1 VRRQTNIS
9 GLTALTDHAPR
20 PTMRRR
26 RFFLIANPG
35 AGLTGSP
42 LVDAVANA
50 LLRAGAELTLTQP
63 GDIETARRQVREAAT
78 SARYDAILAA
88 GGDGTIRQV
97 SAALIGTGVA
107 LGIVPVGTGNVLAH
121 EIGLVPE
128 AHAIAGMLLRGP
140 VIDAVCARAN
150 GEPFL
155 LMAGAGFDG
164 RVIAALDHRL
174 KSHVGKAAYAGPMIG
189 ALAHPVD
196 TLHVTVDG
204 TSHEASWAVISN
216 VRHYGGNF
224 VLARRTGIRERGLQA
239 ILFKAKNRTV
249 LLGQL
254 MALATGTLDARS
266 ARHGD
271 VEMLPCLRACVT
283 AQNPVPTQIDGDA
296 FGSTPLEI
304 EAGAADLRL
313 IVPATPALDLAR

>member
-1 VRRQTNIS
+1 
-9 GLTALTDHAPR
+9 
-20 PTMRRR
+20 MRR
-26 RFFLIANPG
+26 RFFLITNPG

-42 LVDAVANA
+42 LLDTVANM
-50 LLRAGAELTLTQP
+50 LLGAGAELTLTQP
-63 GDIETARRQVREAAT
+63 GDIDAARRQVHEAAG
-78 SARYDAILAA
+78 SARFDAILAA

-97 SAALIGTGVA
+97 AAALIGTNTP

-128 AHAIAGMLLRGP
+128 ARAIADTLLGGP
-140 VIDAVCARAN
+140 VIQAVCARAN
-150 GEPFL
+150 DEPFL

-174 KSHVGKAAYAGPMIG
+174 KSHVGKAAYAGPMLG

-196 TLHVTVDG
+196 TLTVTLDG
-204 TSHEASWAVISN
+204 RAHEASWAVISN

-224 VLARRTGIRERGLQA
+224 VMAPYTGISERGLQA
-239 ILFKAKNRTV
+239 ILFKARHRGELV
-249 LLGQL
+249 GQL
-254 MALATGTLDARS
+254 MALAMGALDERS

-271 VEMLPCLRACVT
+271 VEMLPCLRATVT
-283 AQNPVPTQIDGDA
+283 AQKPVPTQIDGDA

-304 EAGAADLRL
+304 EAGAAGLRL
-313 IVPATPALDLAR
+313 IVPTRPVRHAFR

>member
-1 VRRQTNIS
+1 
-9 GLTALTDHAPR
+9 
-20 PTMRRR
+20 
-26 RFFLIANPG
+26 
-35 AGLTGSP
+35 
-42 LVDAVANA
+42 
-50 LLRAGAELTLTQP
+50 
-63 GDIETARRQVREAAT
+63 QVHEAAA

-97 SAALIGTGVA
+97 AAQLIGTPTP

-121 EIGLVPE
+121 EIGLAPE
-128 AHAIAGMLLRGP
+128 AGPIADTLLRGP
-140 VIDAVCARAN
+140 VIEAVCARAN
-150 GEPFL
+150 DEPFL

-196 TLHVTVDG
+196 TLTVTVDG
-204 TSHEASWAVISN
+204 TAHEASWAVISN

-224 VLARRTGIRERGLQA
+224 VMARGTGIRERGLQA
-239 ILFKAKNRTV
+239 ILFKAKNRAV

-254 MALATGTLDARS
+254 MALAMGQLDTRS

-271 VEMLPCLRACVT
+271 VEMLPCLRATVT
-283 AQNPVPTQIDGDA
+283 ARHPVPTQIDGDA
-296 FGSTPLEI
+296 FGATPLEI
-304 EAGAADLRL
+304 EAGAADLQL
-313 IVPATPALDLAR
+313 IVPPTAAHTRRSAGSWPRPWIGGAVSHK

>member
-1 VRRQTNIS
+1 
-9 GLTALTDHAPR
+9 
-20 PTMRRR
+20 MRR

-42 LVDAVANA
+42 LLDAVANM
-50 LLRAGAELTLTQP
+50 LLSAGAELTLTQP
-63 GDIETARRQVREAAT
+63 GDIDTARRQVREAAA
-78 SARYDAILAA
+78 SARFDAILAA

-97 SAALIGTGVA
+97 AAALIGTDTP

-121 EIGLVPE
+121 EIGLAPE
-128 AHAIAGMLLRGP
+128 ARAIADMLLAGP
-140 VIDAVCARAN
+140 VIQAVCARAN
-150 GEPFL
+150 DEPFL

-174 KSHVGKAAYAGPMIG
+174 KSHVGKAAYAGPMLG

-196 TLHVTVDG
+196 TLIVSIDG
-204 TSHEASWAVISN
+204 TDHEASWAVISN

-224 VLARRTGIRERGLQA
+224 VMARRTGIRERGLQA
-239 ILFKAKNRTV
+239 ILFKARNRGELV
-249 LLGQL
+249 SQL
-254 MALATGTLDARS
+254 MALAMGMLDERS
-266 ARHGD
+266 ARHRD
-271 VEMLPCLRACVT
+271 VKMLPCLRARVT
-283 AQNPVPTQIDGDA
+283 AQKPVPTQIDGDA

-313 IVPATPALDLAR
+313 IVPARPALHAMR

>member
-1 VRRQTNIS
+1 
-9 GLTALTDHAPR
+9 
-20 PTMRRR
+20 MRRR
-26 RFFLIANPG
+26 FYLITNPG

-42 LVDAVANA
+42 LLDAVGNA

-63 GDIETARRQVREAAT
+63 GDIETARHQVREAAS
-78 SARYDAILAA
+78 SARYDAVLAA

-97 SAALIGTGVA
+97 AASLIGTRTP

-121 EIGLVPE
+121 EIGVTPE
-128 AHAIAGMLLRGP
+128 AGAIADMLLHGP
-140 VIDAVCARAN
+140 LIEAVCARAN
-150 GEPFL
+150 EEPFL

-174 KSHVGKAAYAGPMIG
+174 KSHVGKAAYAGPMLG

-196 TLHVTVDG
+196 TLNVTIDG
-204 TSHEASWAVISN
+204 ETHEASWAVISN

-224 VLARRTGIRERGLQA
+224 VMARRTGIRERGLQA
-239 ILFKAKNRTV
+239 ILFKAKNRGELV
-249 LLGQL
+249 GQL
-254 MALATGTLDARS
+254 MALAMGQLDERS

-271 VEMLPCLRACVT
+271 VELLPCLRATVT
-283 AQNPVPTQIDGDA
+283 AQKPVPTQIDGDA
-296 FGSTPLEI
+296 FGSTPVQI

-313 IVPATPALDLAR
+313 IVPPRAAC